1 MQHEI
6 LFVNP
11 VFHEGLN
18 ITVRAGDGLMKIDV
32 GDELLCKE
40 TDTGELICEAKVVGK
55 ALVPFE
61 LIPET
66 WLGFGYDH
74 DCMDYPGLFRI
85 MKEVYPNFTA
95 DSPVTVLLFNI

>member
-18 ITVRAGDGLMKIDV
+18 ITVRAGDKWMKVDV
-32 GDELLCKE
+32 GDELICKE
-40 TDTGELICEAKVVGK
+40 TDTDEVLRRATIIGK
-55 ALVPFE
+55 AYLPFE

-66 WLGFGYDH
+66 WLRFEHDP
-74 DCMDYPGLFRI
+74 DCMDYSGLFWVMR
-85 MKEVYPNFTA
+85 ELYPNFTA
-95 DSPVTVLLFNI
+95 DSPVTVLIFKI